1 MRTIT
6 HLICI
11 CTSALLLAASCSPKV
26 DSDGIRVI
34 DADLTGKEITDIS
47 LTDLDKTVLEFSEE
61 SIIGGIKDL
70 VCTDDGGYII
80 ASGTAGNYRLM
91 QFDRDGRYIRD
102 ISHQG
107 RGPGEYLNIT
117 SIFMLGDTLNVGSFQ
132 GFNHSLQRYIITPG
146 GYTVIPGT
154 ESGDIRHGIIYM
166 TATPDIPGRYI
177 VKHIWNGT
185 PGFSTPLYGIYDR
198 KWNVVDTSEVKYPA
212 GGYSTSFPFSHVDR
226 SIYMAFIGSDTIY
239 RADGERIT
247 PAIIYDFGQSGLPA
261 DIKYNFANRFEYNRS
276 HPDDSTHLFHNCSLI
291 SEDKV
296 YACMSTASSVLI
308 MVHDLRSGKSKFY
321 RILGEDGEPAGLYY
335 MFSAP
340 DGRSYGI
347 FMPSGED
354 GQNPAVYDISRL

>member
-1 MRTIT
+1 MKRQTI
-6 HLICI
+6 I
-11 CTSALLLAASCSPKV
+11 LAAAAIIFSCTNRTT
-26 DSDGIRVI
+26 SDGIRVI

-47 LTDLDKTVLEFSEE
+47 LADLDKTVLEFSEK
-61 SIIGGIKDL
+61 SIIGGIKDM

-80 ASGTAGNYRLM
+80 ASGTAGNYRL
-91 QFDRDGRYIRD
+91 
-102 ISHQG
+102 HQG

-154 ESGDIRHGIIYM
+154 ESGDIKHGIIYM

-198 KWNVVDTSEVKYPA
+198 EWNVVDTSEVKFPA
-212 GGYSTSFPFSHVDR
+212 GGYSTAFPFSHVDR

-335 MFSAP
+335 MFNAP

-347 FMPSGED
+347 FMPSGKSE
-354 GQNPAVYDISRL
+354 QNPAVYDISLL